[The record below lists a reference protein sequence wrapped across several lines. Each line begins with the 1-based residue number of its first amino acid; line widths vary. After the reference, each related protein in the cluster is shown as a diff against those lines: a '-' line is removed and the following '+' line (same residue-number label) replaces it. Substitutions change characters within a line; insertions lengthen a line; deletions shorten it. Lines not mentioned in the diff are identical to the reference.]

1 MDHTSMTCIANT
13 LVRNNRRLL
22 LIFFFIMLF
31 GKRLDADTRLQRV
44 KLISLHEMRLRGGG
58 KSDAWTRFE
67 DLIKGAEGR
76 KAFLEEIQGN
86 SPQSQE
92 MTGSNEQLIKNI
104 FMDAPATIT
113 HKESK
118 PPLLE
123 VDWYQRKLSSARAQY
138 KKWRSEGIRLPSAQE
153 LLKRYVEGSLVTF
166 KKKME
171 KFTGNKNLKQ
181 KVIMQAISKRYE
193 FCGDML
199 VRRGSQLRA
208 FQCYLN
214 ATQYD
219 QTNFRARKMVE
230 KYSLH
235 FNRPRRKAIPC
246 TPAKASRAL
255 LQDKYTLQ
263 NLRRS
268 SRVRYLNSTELL
280 VYSCMVN
287 VTVLVNSSLLASSP
301 DGLQRFPMYL
311 IRTTLS
317 KGFSRIRTE

>member
-1 MDHTSMTCIANT
+1 MTFIVNT
-13 LVRNNRRLL
+13 FVRNNRRLL
-22 LIFFFIMLF
+22 LSFFFIMLYD
-31 GKRLDADTRLQRV
+31 KRLDADTSLQRV
-44 KLISLHEMRLRGGG
+44 KLISRHEMRLRGGG
-58 KSDAWTRFE
+58 QSDAWTRVE
-67 DLIKGAEGR
+67 DLIKGSQGR
-76 KAFLEEIQGN
+76 KAFLEEIERS
-86 SPQSQE
+86 SPQSKE
-92 MTGSNEQLIKNI
+92 ITGSNDQLIKNI
-104 FMDAPATIT
+104 FMDAPETIT
-113 HKESK
+113 RKESK
-118 PPLLE
+118 SSKSSSLE
-123 VDWYQRKLSSARAQY
+123 ADWYQRKLSSARAQY

-235 FNRPRRKAIPC
+235 FNR
-246 TPAKASRAL
+246 
-255 LQDKYTLQ
+255 
-263 NLRRS
+263 
-268 SRVRYLNSTELL
+268 
-280 VYSCMVN
+280 
-287 VTVLVNSSLLASSP
+287 
-301 DGLQRFPMYL
+301 
-311 IRTTLS
+311 
-317 KGFSRIRTE
+317 